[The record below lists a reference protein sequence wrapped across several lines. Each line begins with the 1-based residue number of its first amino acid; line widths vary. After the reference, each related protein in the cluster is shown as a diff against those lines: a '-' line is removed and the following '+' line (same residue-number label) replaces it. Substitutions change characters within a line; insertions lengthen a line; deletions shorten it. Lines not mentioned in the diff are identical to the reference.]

1 MWIGPAR
8 PRNRRR
14 QRATW
19 LTDTLPAPQYPKDP
33 GILKFVAR
41 SDASVASAGLAME
54 KGVTVPLRKDVAASL
69 AVFAGPA
76 RAVIGI
82 AAVGLGITLVLA
94 PLTTHQITVVTGVGL
109 VLAGVA
115 AYLLPT
121 LDGFTRVSARVL
133 GAVLVVLGAIIAL
146 WPAAG
151 APWLAFLVGVSLI
164 GHGVLQ
170 TVQVIRHGGDQR
182 ATSVIIAL
190 ASIVFGVVALAW
202 PVLTLTLFRLGVGAW
217 FVFFGLQLV
226 MAALYRNAPERPR
239 RRGRVARWSRTIGA
253 SLALVL
259 AIAVALGSGWAL
271 GGVPLPNPGKFYTP
285 PASVPDEP
293 GKLIRSERIK
303 AGIPKGADGWRIL
316 YTTTNLDG
324 SPAVSSG
331 TIVAPKRRGDDP
343 LPLLSVAHGTTGVAA
358 KCAPS
363 LSATPLADG
372 AGAALE
378 QLVTEHGWAA
388 VTSDYIGLGTA
399 GAHPYLIG
407 DSEARNVLDATR
419 AAQEFADISVEAETV
434 VWGHS
439 QGGQGSLWTGQVAA
453 DYAPELTIQ
462 GIAAFAPAADLFGLA
477 EVNKTDAAGKTVSA
491 YIASTWAEL
500 YPELDL
506 ASQLTPGS
514 ARGVE
519 KIQDL
524 CFNGKDALS
533 AILHGTQVPN
543 QIFPDR
549 VLDGEF
555 GNLLRA
561 QTPTGPFPAPVLVAQ
576 GGADPLVKP
585 DQQRAWVRDRCEAGV
600 EIDYR
605 EFAGLDHLSLV
616 AADSPLTPELI
627 AWTLDRTAGAPA
639 TPNCEALPAH

>member
-1 MWIGPAR
+1 M
-8 PRNRRR
+8 
-14 QRATW
+14 
-19 LTDTLPAPQYPKDP
+19 
-33 GILKFVAR
+33 
-41 SDASVASAGLAME
+41 
-54 KGVTVPLRKDVAASL
+54 PLRTQVAASL
-69 AVFAGPA
+69 SVFAGRA

-82 AAVGLGITLVLA
+82 AAVGLGLALVLA
-94 PLTTHQITVVTGVGL
+94 PLSTHQIAVVTGIGL

-121 LDGFTRVSARVL
+121 LDGFTRASARVF
-133 GAVLVVLGAIIAL
+133 GTVFVVLGGIIAL

-164 GHGVLQ
+164 GHGILQ
-170 TVQVIRHGGDQR
+170 GVQSFRHGGDQR
-182 ATSVIIAL
+182 ATSFIVAL
-190 ASIVFGVVALAW
+190 ASVLLGIVAFSW
-202 PVLTLTLFRLGVGAW
+202 PVLTLTFFRLGVGAW
-217 FVFFGLQLV
+217 FVFFGLQLT
-226 MAALYRNAPERPR
+226 MFALYRKNPR
-239 RRGRVARWSRTIGA
+239 AAKPRSRAARWSRTIGA

-259 AIAVALGSGWAL
+259 AVALAVGSGWAL
-271 GGVPLPNPGKFYTP
+271 GGVPLPQPGKFYDV
-285 PASVPDEP
+285 PANVPAEP
-293 GKLIRSERIK
+293 GRLIRSEPIK
-303 AGIPKGADGWRIL
+303 SGLPKGAEGWRIL
-316 YTTTNLDG
+316 YTTTHFDG

-331 TIVAPKRRGDDP
+331 TIVAPKKRTGEQ
-343 LPLLSVAHGTTGVAA
+343 LPLLSIAHGTTGVAA

-372 AGAALE
+372 AGAALA
-378 QLVTEHGWAA
+378 QMVSDHGWAA

-399 GAHPYLIG
+399 GVHPYLIG

-419 AAQEFADISVEAETV
+419 AAQDFAEINVGNETV

-439 QGGQGSLWTGQVAA
+439 QGGQGALWTGQIAA
-453 DYAPELTIQ
+453 EYAPEITVQ
-462 GIAAFAPAADLFGLA
+462 GVAAFAPAADLFGLA
-477 EVNKTDAAGKTVSA
+477 EVNKSDAAGKTVSA

-514 ARGVE
+514 ARGVA

-524 CFNGKDALS
+524 CFNGQDALA

-549 VLDGEF
+549 VLDGKF
-555 GNLLRA
+555 GTLLRA

-585 DQQRAWVRDRCEAGV
+585 DQQRAWVADRCEAGA

-605 EFAGLDHLSLV
+605 EFPGRDHLSLV
-616 AADSPLTPELI
+616 AGDSPLTPQLV
-627 AWTLDRTAGAPA
+627 AWTLDRAAGAAA
-639 TPNCEALPAH
+639 TPNCDLASE

>member
-1 MWIGPAR
+1 M
-8 PRNRRR
+8 
-14 QRATW
+14 
-19 LTDTLPAPQYPKDP
+19 
-33 GILKFVAR
+33 
-41 SDASVASAGLAME
+41 
-54 KGVTVPLRKDVAASL
+54 
-69 AVFAGPA
+69 
-76 RAVIGI
+76 
-82 AAVGLGITLVLA
+82 
-94 PLTTHQITVVTGVGL
+94 
-109 VLAGVA
+109 
-115 AYLLPT
+115 
-121 LDGFTRVSARVL
+121 
-133 GAVLVVLGAIIAL
+133 
-146 WPAAG
+146 
-151 APWLAFLVGVSLI
+151 
-164 GHGVLQ
+164 
-170 TVQVIRHGGDQR
+170 IRHGGDQR

-202 PVLTLTLFRLGVGAW
+202 PVLTLTLLQAW
-217 FVFFGLQLV
+217 RRCMVRVLRAALV
-226 MAALYRNAPERPR
+226 MAALYRNAPERPKQ
-239 RRGRVARWSRTIGA
+239 RGRVARWSRTIGA

-585 DQQRAWVRDRCEAGV
+585 DHSGPGCATDARPASRSTTASSRGSTTS
-600 EIDYR
+600 R
-605 EFAGLDHLSLV
+605 S
-616 AADSPLTPELI
+616 SRRTPRSRPSSSRGPST
-627 AWTLDRTAGAPA
+627 APRVPRPPRTARRCQRTKRAPETNSGGAPYGVRRHCVRERFSLRRA
-639 TPNCEALPAH
+639 GSSCHRSTSRRLSRRRGG